1 MRAAE
6 GNAGTVDLPSNTAY
20 IVLDDEDRIVHV
32 GSDLQDPMGNWTG
45 HALWD
50 HLPEAES
57 VYGPGFAEARSTG
70 RAVESVVFY
79 AGRVN
84 RIVAIPAADGLAV
97 HVEGL
102 VELDVTNLGTLAQSL
117 RRIEAALGA
126 RGLAQPDP
134 PALASRR
141 APP

>member
-6 GNAGTVDLPSNTAY
+6 ENAGTVELPSDTAY
-20 IVLDDEDRIVHV
+20 FVLDDEDQIVHV
-32 GSDLQDPMGNWTG
+32 ASDLQDPMGDWAG
-45 HALWD
+45 HVLWD

-57 VYGPGFAEARSTG
+57 VYGPGFTEARSTG

-79 AGRVN
+79 AGRVD
-84 RIVAIPAADGLAV
+84 RLIAIPAADGLAV

-102 VELDVTNLGTLAQSL
+102 AELDVTNLGTLAQSL

-126 RGLAQPDP
+126 RGLGQPGP
-134 PALASRR
+134 PAPGSRR